1 MDISQRLSE
10 YLLPFFSLSSPTSA
24 PTNSDSFPNSQHYKT
39 DPKDLCLVITI
50 IAVYAVLRDALRLG
64 VFEPFARWK
73 LTRDLLFE
81 RKQHAGKSNGNARVS
96 SNGNGHSNPVVVFTK
111 AERRKVHRSVLR
123 FAEQGWSVVYYTL
136 QWGFG
141 LYIYKNLPTKVLD
154 PVDAWIGYPHIALAA
169 PVKIYYLSQ
178 LAFYLH
184 QMLILNAEARRKD
197 HVQMM
202 THHVITVFLMWA
214 SYYYNL
220 TRIGCLIMLLM
231 DLCDIFLP
239 LAKMLRYLNLPQIYP
254 DFTFGTF
261 MVTWFVT
268 RHVLFPIAIQ
278 STIFDMARLL
288 PFDWDPERGHYHTR
302 GSHAMF
308 CICLLAL
315 EVIQMIWFAMIV
327 RVAWRVATGKGATD
341 VRSDEEGFES
351 SFFLSCVLLT
361 AIL

>member
-1 MDISQRLSE
+1 MMNFIPRLSG
-10 YLLPFFSLSSPTSA
+10 YLYPFIFLSSPTTT
-24 PTNSDSFPNSQHYKT
+24 PTNPDSFPTSQYYRT
-39 DPKDLCLVITI
+39 DTKDLCLVISI
-50 IAVYAVLRDALRLG
+50 IAVYAILRDALRLG

-73 LTRDLLFE
+73 LFRDLT
-81 RKQHAGKSNGNARVS
+81 RKQHAGKSNGNASVS
-96 SNGNGHSNPVVVFTK
+96 SSGNGHSSARITLAK
-111 AERRKVHRSVLR
+111 AERRKMRHSVLR

-141 LYIYKNLPTKVLD
+141 LYVHRNLPTKLLD
-154 PVDAWIGYPHIALAA
+154 PVDSWIGYPHVALAA
-169 PVKIYYLSQ
+169 PVKIYYLTQ

-184 QMLILNAEARRKD
+184 QMLILNAEARRND

-239 LAKMLRYLNLPQIYP
+239 LAKMLRYLNLPKIYP

-268 RHVLFPIAIQ
+268 RHVLFPVAIK
-278 STIFDMARLL
+278 SVIFDLPRLV
-288 PFDWDPERGHYHTR
+288 PFDWDPERGYYSTK

-308 CICLLAL
+308 YCCLLAL
-315 EVIQMIWFAMIV
+315 EAIQMIWFAMIV
-327 RVAWRVATGKGATD
+327 RVAWRVVTGQGATD
-341 VRSDEEGFES
+341 VRSDEEGDDDNDSDDKNDKEE
-351 SFFLSCVLLT
+351 
-361 AIL
+361 